1 VNLAAWKVR
10 CIKAHIAVHLDS
22 NLEAA
27 SIADAM
33 QMRTDEFRHVFETSF
48 GCSLEDY
55 VERRRTERGLK
66 LLHDRRSRVWPP
78 AHLSRPR

>member
-1 VNLAAWKVR
+1 MTLAAWKVR

-33 QMRTDEFRHVFETSF
+33 EMRTDEFRRVFETSF

-55 VERRRTERGLK
+55 VEHRRTERGLK
-66 LLHDRRSRVWPP
+66 LTQERRSSVWP
-78 AHLSRPR
+78 AADLSRCR